1 MYAPYTP
8 DVVTAELDSRPLSS
22 ANNLKSVAS
31 AGFAVPATSLR
42 SSAKELTSDRSLNVQ
57 IASVSQGTD
66 LKSGLR
72 KVAKEIGWRDA
83 LKSGQVDTLT
93 DSQGI
98 DSFFANLADESDV
111 LDIFSDGS
119 ELWNEMAC

>member
-1 MYAPYTP
+1 M
-8 DVVTAELDSRPLSS
+8 VTAELDSRPLSS